1 MRKLLGILGVLALV
15 ALPVNHASAAFIS
28 EDLIVTYDN
37 LSNNIFT
44 LSDFSFA
51 STSSG
56 NLLSGPIGGSFGFGN
71 GTLFNQVVTVNTGQ
85 SYTFSFNGSFPGGSF
100 VGGASLVPTGG
111 PQSIGSFAQTTGGTF
126 SFYASSIAL
135 SPVPLPASFP
145 LFALALVA
153 LGVFGYHTARTNRRT
168 STVPV

>member
-1 MRKLLGILGVLALV
+1 MQKLLGILGVLALV
-15 ALPVNHASAAFIS
+15 ALPVNQAAATSIS
-28 EDLIVTYDN
+28 EDLTITYDN

-51 STSSG
+51 SATSG
-56 NLLSGPIGGSFGFGN
+56 NLLSGSIGGSFGYGS
-71 GTLFNQVVTVNTGQ
+71 GTLFNQIVTVNTGQ

-100 VGGASLVPTGG
+100 LGGSSLVATGG
-111 PQSIGSFAQTTGGTF
+111 PQSIGSFAQSTNGSF
-126 SFYASSIAL
+126 SFYAASVAV

-153 LGVFGYHTARTNRRT
+153 LGVFGYHTARTNGRT
-168 STVPV
+168 SSVPA